1 MKDSGNTI
9 VSTGSGDHQAKTTS
23 CIRNAQKYALSQP
36 SLQSGVLAATPTSP
50 AVPDSEHSSSSIGPP
65 SSVVGYHS
73 TTGSSYQDLDEILN

>member
-50 AVPDSEHSSSSIGPP
+50 AVPDSEHSSS
-65 SSVVGYHS
+65 YHS
-73 TTGSSYQDLDEILN
+73 TMGSSYQDLDEIIN